1 MVAPTNLNLLCVR
14 FAVRPKMAWLAP
26 IPGTPDTD
34 RAPSFAGARI
44 PGTPD
49 TDRAPSFEIDY
60 DRIIIEH
67 PCAYCVHERP
77 YDPILLNSLPYRPI
91 STLGLHERPAE
102 LLNSI
107 TWTQRASIL
116 RDGRYCSRGYFYCR
130 ECWLWWED
138 EYKQHWQRWIFLCIS
153 FAQQQPTRELVGYL
167 HTLELT

>member
-1 MVAPTNLNLLCVR
+1 MVAPTNLNLLCVL
-14 FAVRPKMAWLAP
+14 FAVRPKM
-26 IPGTPDTD
+26 
-34 RAPSFAGARI
+34 AGARI

-49 TDRAPSFEIDY
+49 TDRAPSFWIDY
-60 DRIIIEH
+60 DRIIVEH
-67 PCAYCVHERP
+67 PCAYCVHYGPMRRAP
-77 YDPILLNSLPYRPI
+77 L
-91 STLGLHERPAE
+91 TPAE

-107 TWTQRASIL
+107 TWTQRAPIL
-116 RDGRYCSRGYFYCR
+116 RDGRYCSRGLHFYCR